1 MVGMQEEMKFNN
13 FAECLEE
20 SHKAEDLPFWEQV
33 YKRAFP
39 TMIAM
44 LNHRKDGDHQRA
56 GIDRSIILENSK
68 QLLIDEKIRG
78 RNKITRKVYNDIALE
93 YLSDK
98 DKNTPGW
105 VCKPLLADYIA
116 YAMLSCYWRMVMN
129 IARDRTA
136 EIKQELAQLNM
147 VLKMTVQK
155 AIKVGGLLVEQREFV
170 GHGNFVSWLDEN
182 LDMSQRTAYKYI
194 GLFQHRDKIAENANL
209 QDAYQQIETLEKQE
223 RQTKEERAR
232 ALIAEYRRTG
242 IKPEGWTRDLD
253 YRVKKDA
260 EAAEAMQ
267 KRKED
272 AFKRRDD
279 RAKERKERTSDNGA
293 HTPLTDAFQA
303 AASGLI
309 EKLERQATW
318 KEKIRLSDNGK
329 DDAFMDA
336 IIDYLDTLENDTRRI
351 EACNNII
358 KICRNVSVELQKVK
372 EAPRAEEKEAKNE
385 HQLAEARH

>member
-1 MVGMQEEMKFNN
+1 
-13 FAECLEE
+13 
-20 SHKAEDLPFWEQV
+20 
-33 YKRAFP
+33 
-39 TMIAM
+39 
-44 LNHRKDGDHQRA
+44 
-56 GIDRSIILENSK
+56 
-68 QLLIDEKIRG
+68 
-78 RNKITRKVYNDIALE
+78 
-93 YLSDK
+93 
-98 DKNTPGW
+98 
-105 VCKPLLADYIA
+105 
-116 YAMLSCYWRMVMN
+116 
-129 IARDRTA
+129 
-136 EIKQELAQLNM
+136 
-147 VLKMTVQK
+147 
-155 AIKVGGLLVEQREFV
+155 
-170 GHGNFVSWLDEN
+170 
-182 LDMSQRTAYKYI
+182 
-194 GLFQHRDKIAENANL
+194 
-209 QDAYQQIETLEKQE
+209 
-223 RQTKEERAR
+223 
-232 ALIAEYRRTG
+232 
-242 IKPEGWTRDLD
+242 
-253 YRVKKDA
+253 
-260 EAAEAMQ
+260 MQ